1 VALDEEYWL
10 RTDLLEKKLKLI
22 SKGGKDMADCKT
34 FQIGIKHFL
43 DEPEYKLLENRED
56 EVQTERLKEESD

>member
-1 VALDEEYWL
+1 M
-10 RTDLLEKKLKLI
+10 LEKKLKLI

-43 DEPEYKLLENRED
+43 NEPEYKLLENKED